1 MMSSIEDDT
10 YMPKFDNTENFENE
24 IKQSN
29 GFGMLRSQ
37 LVDLSEYI

>member
-10 YMPKFDNTENFENE
+10 YMPKFDNTGNFENE

-29 GFGMLRSQ
+29 GFGMLRS
-37 LVDLSEYI
+37 